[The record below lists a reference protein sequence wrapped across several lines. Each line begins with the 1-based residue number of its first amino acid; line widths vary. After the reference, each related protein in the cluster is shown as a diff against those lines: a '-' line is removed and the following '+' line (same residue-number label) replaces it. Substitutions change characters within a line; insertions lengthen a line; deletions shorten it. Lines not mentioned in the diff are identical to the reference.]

1 MINDNEKLDCND
13 DDYLPKQLISYQYDA
28 DDAEDDDLSKQ
39 LISHQCDQYD
49 DDDQLSNQ
57 AVSHQSIGAHQVEKA
72 LALGLTNLP
81 SL

>member
-1 MINDNEKLDCND
+1 MINGNEKLDCND
-13 DDYLPKQLISYQYDA
+13 DDYLPKQPISHQYDA
-28 DDAEDDDLSKQ
+28 DGAEDDLSKQ
-39 LISHQCDQYD
+39 LFSHQCNQYD

-72 LALGLTNLP
+72 LALGLTNMP